1 MYVFRQNSNSFT
13 SGSKTPQKLS
23 IHVDHPLQTS
33 LSLLGFP
40 FDEFVAAW
48 RDDHIRG
55 VPSVDL
61 GLG

>member
-23 IHVDHPLQTS
+23 IDHPLQTS
-33 LSLLGFP
+33 LYLLGFP

>member
-1 MYVFRQNSNSFT
+1 MLVFRQNSNSFT
-13 SGSKTPQKLS
+13 SGSKMPQKLS
-23 IHVDHPLQTS
+23 IDQPSQGS
-33 LSLLGFP
+33 LCLLGFP

-55 VPSVDL
+55 VSSIDL